1 MKIDR
6 SHIIEG
12 LFQFSQEGNGVIIGK
27 PGIGKSYSIAELA
40 EMLANK
46 NIPVVILPIDTILDG
61 TDSSIESEIES
72 DGNWISYLD
81 KIKLSEGEKAVL
93 IFDAYDAARDEKLK
107 KELLIQIKKAISKLY
122 KWNVL
127 VSVRTYDATKSP
139 QLLRLFGN
147 QNYGNGLSC
156 RYFEIPD
163 LTDPELDS
171 VFKDNPTLEKLYQ
184 AADIELKR
192 ILKIPFFLRLLEI
205 VQENASSSE
214 LEEIKLIKSETELLN
229 KYWNSK
235 ISNTDESYRKEA
247 FLKSL
252 AEQLV
257 ENKSLSCKKEQF
269 ISNEETFKKLRSDDL
284 ISEVGVGERNIAFS
298 HNILFDYMVGRLV
311 FPIEPKELLNFI
323 TEDKSRPF
331 FLRPSFIFYFTNL
344 WYEDRDSFWKNY
356 NYFGKESDSNILL
369 FKRLIP
375 TSVIA
380 NEYDSIKDI
389 EPVLSDQDVIQQL
402 LQSIRFLSNRKIE
415 QKDTELLYNL
425 SNQLDVRFLW
435 DYAFIFEKV
444 LQSENANDT
453 EKCGVISR
461 RFLAYILEEQK
472 KQAERNQSL
481 DRLGSIRGIE
491 FVSKTFKSNP
501 EESIKLFREVL
512 DLLKE
517 PNFEIWYFSSLS
529 HDLEYFVADAPE
541 FVAEIYHR
549 IFFHTE
555 ISDAKTNMGT
565 VTLNLVSNRRQ
576 DFDMCYY
583 RLVELFPKFLSAAPN
598 IAIETGIG
606 IVNMYVKQDKLH
618 VTNDSNENL
627 NEVRVK
633 DLSSHFLSDL
643 SSMWHDTLA
652 YNKPAQLIEKIID
665 FFKLLVKENRVEE
678 LTQYIDVYV
687 ANAIVGFIWKKLL
700 EFANEYPELLHN
712 YLYELLLNP
721 ILLTSSDTTYE
732 TGISIHKVFPLLK
745 VEQRDKLEGI
755 ILDLLNVKG
764 EEEKKYAEHKV
775 NRLLNCIPKELLK
788 SKDAISIV
796 KHSSPVKNE
805 PTFKTSWS
813 SEPYTTDKWLED
825 QGVDLHKEDNKQVY
839 DLISKLQPF
848 NSQRMNDF
856 PSRGDFI
863 ELLPIAN
870 ELFELTKNGGYD
882 KELEFSAFKE
892 VFQFYSIITR
902 DASQIEEPD
911 YLQARKAI
919 QFGLEYIS
927 EYDESFDESSSPSS
941 GYSPTPRIEA
951 SNALIGLFSFK
962 KEGSIYEN
970 IKAAVIDS
978 NPIVRFN
985 VLKNIAILWESKPEE
1000 YWEIV
1005 LERLQN
1011 EIDSFTIATVLN
1023 NIYRKDIIDDENKV
1037 VSAIEIAASRIK
1049 EFKKRDSF
1057 TKTYTG
1063 LLLFLLDKKKNAIAK
1078 KLIYGNLDNTDFVQT
1093 LVFRLFDFIDP
1104 KYIDND
1110 YTVEST
1116 RKELIQ
1122 LFKDAAF
1129 ENIEMLKNDDPS
1141 KFSIED
1147 SPERD
1152 RLLLIDFVIQR
1163 IYFGLHINER
1173 IGKNDLKPNQKNK
1186 RAFYDRIKPILT
1198 DIVDNSKEIGGGI
1211 MVAHTAHY
1219 LVQTLNGVIRFYPEE
1234 AQSILDMASKITEL
1248 SYKTGYTFDP
1258 SSIKEIVSLTEV
1270 LFADHKE
1277 LLRDDKSLDQ
1287 LVSILDLYVQSGW
1300 TEALELLWKLDEA
1313 FK

>member
-6 SHIIEG
+6 SHIIER

-40 EMLANK
+40 EILVNK

-72 DGNWISYLD
+72 NGNWISYLD

-93 IFDAYDAARDEKLK
+93 VFDAYDAARDEKLK
-107 KELLIQIKKAISKLY
+107 KEILIQIKKAISKLH

-147 QNYGNGLSC
+147 QNVGNGLSC

-163 LTDPELDS
+163 LTDSELDS

-184 AADIELKR
+184 TADIELKR

-205 VQENASSSE
+205 VEENASSSE

-235 ISNTDESYRKEA
+235 ITNTDDSYKKEA

-269 ISNEETFKKLRSDDL
+269 LSDEETFKKLRSDDL

-298 HNILFDYMVGRLV
+298 HNILFDYMAGRLV
-311 FPIEPKELLNFI
+311 IPIEPKELLNFI

-344 WYEDRDSFWKNY
+344 WYQYRDSFWKNY
-356 NYFGKESDSNILL
+356 DYLGKESDSNILL

-389 EPVLSDQDVIQQL
+389 EPVFRDHDIIQQL

-415 QKDTELLYNL
+415 QKDIELLYNL
-425 SNQLDVRFLW
+425 SNQLDVHFLW
-435 DYAFIFEKV
+435 DYAFIFERILLNESV
-444 LQSENANDT
+444 NDI
-453 EKCGVISR
+453 EKFGLISR

-481 DRLGSIRGIE
+481 DRLGSTRGVE

-512 DLLKE
+512 NLLKE

-529 HDLEYFVADAPE
+529 DDLEYFVADAPE
-541 FVAEIYHR
+541 FVAEIYQR
-549 IFFHTE
+549 IFFHSET
-555 ISDAKTNMGT
+555 SDAKTNMGT

-583 RLVELFPKFLSAAPN
+583 RLVELFPKFLSASPS
-598 IAIETGIG
+598 IAIETGIS
-606 IVNMYVKQDKLH
+606 IVNMYVKQDKLY
-618 VTNDSNENL
+618 VINENYESL
-627 NEVRVK
+627 NEVNIK
-633 DLSSHFLSDL
+633 NLSSHFLPDL
-643 SSMWHDTLA
+643 SSMWHDSLA

-665 FFKLLVKENRVEE
+665 FFILLANENKVTE
-678 LTQYIDVYV
+678 LTQYLDVYV
-687 ANAIVGFIWKKLL
+687 SNAIVGFIWKKLL
-700 EFANEYPELLHN
+700 EFANEYPKLLCS

-721 ILLTSSDTTYE
+721 IILTSSDTTYE
-732 TGISIHKVFPLLK
+732 SGISINKIFPLLK
-745 VEQRDKLEGI
+745 VEQREKLEET
-755 ILDLLNVKG
+755 ILKLLNEKG
-764 EEEKKYAEHKV
+764 EEGKKYAENKV
-775 NRLLNCIPKELLK
+775 NRLLNCIPKELLE
-788 SKDAISIV
+788 SEDAINIV
-796 KHSSPVKNE
+796 EHSAPIRNE

-813 SEPYTTDKWLED
+813 SEPYTTDKWLKD
-825 QGVDLHKEDNKQVY
+825 QGVDLEKEKNKQIY
-839 DLISKLQPF
+839 DLISELQPF
-848 NSQRMNDF
+848 NSQRMNDS

-863 ELLPIAN
+863 KLLPIAN
-870 ELFELTKNGGYD
+870 ELFELTKNGGYEKD
-882 KELEFSAFKE
+882 LEFSSFKE

-902 DASQIEEPD
+902 NASQIEETD
-911 YLQARKAI
+911 YQQAWEAI

-927 EYDESFDESSSPSS
+927 EYDESFDESNSPSS

-962 KEGSIYEN
+962 NEDSIYEN
-970 IKAAVIDS
+970 IKAAVKDS
-978 NPIVRFN
+978 NPVVRFN
-985 VLKNIAILWESKPEE
+985 VLKNIALLWESKPEG

-1011 EIDSFTIATVLN
+1011 ETDSFTIATVLN
-1023 NIYRKDIIDDENKV
+1023 NVYRKKIINEEERVINV
-1037 VSAIEIAASRIK
+1037 IEIAATRIK

-1057 TKTYTG
+1057 TKTYSG
-1063 LLLFLLDKKKNAIAK
+1063 LLLFLLDNKKNKVAQKI
-1078 KLIYGNLDNTDFVQT
+1078 LYDNLNSTDFIQT
-1093 LVFRLFDFIDP
+1093 LVSRLFDFIDP
-1104 KYIDND
+1104 KYTDND

-1129 ENIEMLKNDDPS
+1129 ENIKMLKNDDPS

-1152 RLLLIDFVIQR
+1152 RLFLIDFIIQR

-1173 IGKNDLKPNQKNK
+1173 IDKNDLRPNQKNK

-1258 SSIKEIVSLTEV
+1258 SSITEIVSLTEV
-1270 LFADHKE
+1270 LLADHKE
-1277 LLRDDKSLDQ
+1277 LLRDDKSLNQ
-1287 LVSILDLYVQSGW
+1287 LVSILYLYVQSGW